1 MRTGDG
7 RARPGISQ
15 ANSGL
20 RKVLYPS
27 GPRSR
32 LGPVNAKNDLGF
44 SVSPL

>member
-20 RKVLYPS
+20 RKVVYSTLVDP
-27 GPRSR
+27 GQNWG
-32 LGPVNAKNDLGF
+32 L
-44 SVSPL
+44 